1 MAVDVNL
8 GKEAVVGT
16 AKALFLTNIVRFEAP
31 NRYAVAGDGQRFL
44 INTKVEKSN
53 TTPITVLLNWTE
65 ALKKVD

>member
-8 GKEAVVGT
+8 GTDAVVGT
-16 AKALFLTNIVRFEAP
+16 AKALFHEYRSIRKP

-44 INTKVEKSN
+44 INSKLKTN

-65 ALKKVD
+65 A